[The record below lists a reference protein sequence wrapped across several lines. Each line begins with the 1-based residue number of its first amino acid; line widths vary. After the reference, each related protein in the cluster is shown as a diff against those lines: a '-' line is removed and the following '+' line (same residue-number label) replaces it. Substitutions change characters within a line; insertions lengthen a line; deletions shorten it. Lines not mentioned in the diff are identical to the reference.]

1 VEKTLSPILKALEE
15 GDTLSLKRLLEEA
28 HPQDLLLIWDDLNG
42 EHRYVLLT
50 LLPKEKAAEVFVNL
64 PPEDQAE
71 YLKTLPPWRVQELLG
86 ELSLD
91 DLADALQA
99 VEEEDPAL
107 AKRLKEALDPETRA
121 EVEELTQYE
130 EDEAGGLMTPEY
142 VAVRASMTVEDVLRF
157 LRRAAPDAETIY
169 YLYVVDKEGRLIGVL
184 SLRDLI
190 VADPRTK
197 VAEIMNP
204 KVVYVR
210 TDTDQEEV
218 ARLMADYDFT
228 VLPVVDEEG
237 RLVGIVTVDDVLDVL
252 EEEATEDIHKL
263 AAVDVPDLVYSQA
276 SPLQLWLAR
285 VRWLII
291 LILTGMVTSSILQ
304 GFESVLEAVT
314 ALAFYV
320 PVLIG
325 TGGNT
330 GNQSATLIIRALATR
345 DLDLRDW
352 RRVLFKET
360 VVGSLLGLTL
370 ASVLLIKVGL
380 DGYGPLIPVV
390 GLALFLLV
398 LFANLVGSTLPM
410 VLKRFGVDPALVSN
424 PLIATLSDVIGLLIY
439 LSVARLILGTGLTR
453 PPPAPVTEGSNPG
466 SAYLR

>member
-1 VEKTLSPILKALEE
+1 VVREHLLNTIKSALAE
-15 GDTLSLKRLLEEA
+15 GETGRLREVLEEA
-28 HPQDLLLIWDDLNG
+28 RVQEILEVFHELPG
-42 EHRYVLLT
+42 EERYVLLT
-50 LLPKEKAAEVFVNL
+50 LLSKEKAAQVFAEL
-64 PPEDQAE
+64 SPELQAE
-71 YLKTLPPWRVQELLG
+71 YLKALPPWRVREILE

-99 VEEEDPAL
+99 VEEEDPGL
-107 AKRLKEALDPETRA
+107 FRRLKEYLDPETRA

-142 VAVRASMTVEDVLRF
+142 VAVRASMTVEEVLRF

-169 YLYVVDKEGRLIGVL
+169 YLYVVDEAGRLIGVL

-190 VADPRTK
+190 VADPKTRVK
-197 VAEIMNP
+197 EIMNP
-204 KVVYVR
+204 DVVHVR

-237 RLVGIVTVDDVLDVL
+237 RLVGIVTIDDVVDVL

-263 AAVDVPDLVYSQA
+263 AAVDVPDLVYSEA
-276 SPLQLWLAR
+276 GPLRLWAAR
-285 VRWLII
+285 VRWLVI

-314 ALAFYV
+314 ALAFYL
-320 PVLIG
+320 PVLLG

-345 DLDLRDW
+345 DLELRDW
-352 RRVLFKET
+352 KRILFKEGL
-360 VVGSLLGLTL
+360 VGSLLGGSL
-370 ASVLLIKVGL
+370 ALLLAGKVVL
-380 DGYGPLIPVV
+380 DGHAALVPVV

-398 LFANLVGSTLPM
+398 LFANLVGAMLPL
-410 VLKRFGVDPALVSN
+410 VLRRFGVDPALVSN
-424 PLIATLSDVIGLLIY
+424 PLIATLSDVLGLLIY
-439 LSVARLILGTGLTR
+439 LSVARVLLS
-453 PPPAPVTEGSNPG
+453 V
-466 SAYLR
+466 

>member
-1 VEKTLSPILKALEE
+1 METTLSPLLQALEE
-15 GDTLSLKRLLEEA
+15 GDTLTLKKLLEEV
-28 HPQDLLLIWDDLNG
+28 HPQDLLNLWDDLEG

-50 LLPKEKAAEVFVNL
+50 LLPKDKAAEVFSNL
-64 PPEDQAE
+64 SPEAQAE
-71 YLKTLPPWRVQELLG
+71 YLKTLPPWRVRELLE

-99 VEEEDPAL
+99 VEEEDPDL
-107 AKRLKEALDPETRA
+107 YRRLKEALDPETRA

-142 VAVRASMTVEDVLRF
+142 VAVREGMTVEEVLRF

-169 YLYVVDKEGRLIGVL
+169 YLYVVDEESRLKGVL

-204 KVVYVR
+204 RVVHVR

-228 VLPVVDEEG
+228 VLPVVDEED

-252 EEEATEDIHKL
+252 EAEATEDIHKL

-276 SPLQLWLAR
+276 SPVNLWLAR
-285 VRWLII
+285 VRWLVI

-304 GFESVLEAVT
+304 GFEGLLEAVT

-330 GNQSATLIIRALATR
+330 GNQASTLIIRALATR
-345 DLDLRDW
+345 DLDLKDW
-352 RRVLFKET
+352 REVLGKE
-360 VVGSLLGLTL
+360 VAVGVLLGLTL
-370 ASVLLIKVGL
+370 ALLLLGKVAL
-380 DGYGPLIPVV
+380 DGHLSLVPVV
-390 GLALFLLV
+390 GLSLLLIV
-398 LFANLVGSTLPM
+398 VFANLVGALLPFG
-410 VLKRFGVDPALVSN
+410 LRRLGVDPALLSN
-424 PLIATLSDVIGLLIY
+424 PLIATLTDVTGLLIY
-439 LSVARLILGTGLTR
+439 LTMAHLLLNLV
-453 PPPAPVTEGSNPG
+453 
-466 SAYLR
+466 

>member
-1 VEKTLSPILKALEE
+1 METTLSPLRQALQE
-15 GDTLSLKRLLEEA
+15 GDTLKLQRLLEEI
-28 HPQDLLLIWDDLNG
+28 HPRDLLAVWDDLEG
-42 EHRYVLLT
+42 EHRYVVLT
-50 LLPKEKAAEVFVNL
+50 LLPKERAAEVFANL
-64 PPEDQAE
+64 PAEEEAE
-71 YLKTLPPWRVQELLG
+71 YLKTLPPWRVQELLE

-99 VEEEDPAL
+99 VEEEDPEL
-107 AKRLKEALDPETRA
+107 FRRLKEALDPETRA

-142 VAVRASMTVEDVLRF
+142 VAVREGMTVEEVIRF

-169 YLYVVDKEGRLIGVL
+169 YIYVVDEGGRLRGVL

-190 VADPRTK
+190 VADPKTK

-204 KVVYVR
+204 KVVFVR

-237 RLVGIVTVDDVLDVL
+237 VLVGIVTVDDVLDVL
-252 EEEATEDIHKL
+252 EQEATEDIHRL

-276 SPLQLWLAR
+276 SPIALWLAR
-285 VRWLII
+285 VRWLVI
-291 LILTGMVTSSILQ
+291 LILTGMITSSILQ
-304 GFESVLEAVT
+304 GFESLLEAAT

-320 PVLIG
+320 PVLLG

-352 RRVLFKET
+352 RRILLKEGM
-360 VVGSLLGLTL
+360 VGSLLGLTL
-370 ASVLLIKVGL
+370 ALLLLGKVFL
-380 DGYGPLIPVV
+380 DGNAFLAPVV

-398 LFANLVGSTLPM
+398 LFANLVGAMLPV
-410 VLKRFGVDPALVSN
+410 VLRRLGVDPALVSN
-424 PLIATLSDVIGLLIY
+424 PLVATLSDISGLLIY
-439 LSVARLILGTGLTR
+439 LSVARLLLNLG
-453 PPPAPVTEGSNPG
+453 
-466 SAYLR
+466 

>member
-1 VEKTLSPILKALEE
+1 METTLSPLLQALED
-15 GDTLSLKRLLEEA
+15 GDTLKLKSLLEEI
-28 HPQDLLLIWDDLNG
+28 HPQDLLELWDELKG

-50 LLPKEKAAEVFVNL
+50 LLPKDKAAEVFSNL
-64 PPEDQAE
+64 PPEAQAE
-71 YLKTLPPWRVQELLG
+71 YLKTLPPWRTQELLQ

-99 VEEEDPAL
+99 VEEEDPEL
-107 AKRLKEALDPETRA
+107 YRKLKEALDPKTRA

-142 VAVRASMTVEDVLRF
+142 VAVREGMTVEEVLRF

-169 YLYVVDKEGRLIGVL
+169 YLYVVDEAGRLKGVL

-190 VADPRTK
+190 VADPKTR
-197 VAEIMNP
+197 VREIMNP
-204 KVVYVR
+204 KVVHVR

-252 EEEATEDIHKL
+252 EEEATEDIHRL

-276 SPLQLWLAR
+276 SPIILWLAR
-285 VRWLII
+285 VRWLVI

-304 GFESVLEAVT
+304 GFESLLEAVT

-320 PVLIG
+320 PVLLG

-345 DLDLRDW
+345 DLDLKDW
-352 RRVLFKET
+352 RRVLLKES

-370 ASVLLIKVGL
+370 ALLLLGKVVL
-380 DGYGPLIPVV
+380 DGHAALAPVV

-398 LFANLVGSTLPM
+398 LFANLVGAMLPV
-410 VLKRFGVDPALVSN
+410 VLRRFGVDPALVSN
-424 PLIATLSDVIGLLIY
+424 PLVATLSDISGLLIY
-439 LSVARLILGTGLTR
+439 LTVARLLLNL
-453 PPPAPVTEGSNPG
+453 A
-466 SAYLR
+466 

>member
-1 VEKTLSPILKALEE
+1 MRNQELARVFEEIGLMSEFLGDNPFRVRAYYQAARTLYDLDTPIEE
-15 GDTLSLKRLLEEA
+15 IAKKGKEALLE
-28 HPQDLLLIWDDLNG
+28 
-42 EHRYVLLT
+42 
-50 LLPKEKAAEVFVNL
+50 LPGIG
-64 PPEDQAE
+64 P
-71 YLKTLPPWRVQELLG
+71 
-86 ELSLD
+86 
-91 DLADALQA
+91 DLADKILEFLATGRVKKHEELSGKVPRGVLEVMEVPGVGPKTARGLYEALGIDSL
-99 VEEEDPAL
+99 E
-107 AKRLKEALDPETRA
+107 KLKEALDPETRA

-169 YLYVVDKEGRLIGVL
+169 YLYVVDEEGRLIGVL

-390 GLALFLLV
+390 GLSLFLLV
-398 LFANLVGSTLPM
+398 LFANLVGSMLPM
-410 VLKRFGVDPALVSN
+410 VLRRLGVDPALVSN
-424 PLIATLSDVIGLLIY
+424 PFIATLSDVIGLLIY
-439 LSVARLILGTGLTR
+439 LSVARLILGI
-453 PPPAPVTEGSNPG
+453 
-466 SAYLR
+466 

>member
-1 VEKTLSPILKALEE
+1 METTLSPLLQALEE
-15 GDTLSLKRLLEEA
+15 GDTLTLKKLLEEV
-28 HPQDLLLIWDDLNG
+28 HPQDLLNLWDDLEG

-50 LLPKEKAAEVFVNL
+50 LLPKDKAAEVFSNL
-64 PPEDQAE
+64 SPEAQAE
-71 YLKTLPPWRVQELLG
+71 YLKTLPPWRVRELLE

-99 VEEEDPAL
+99 VEEEDPDL
-107 AKRLKEALDPETRA
+107 YRRLKEALDPETRA

-142 VAVRASMTVEDVLRF
+142 VAVREGMTVEEVLRF

-169 YLYVVDKEGRLIGVL
+169 YLYVVDEESRLKGVL

-204 KVVYVR
+204 RVVHVR

-228 VLPVVDEEG
+228 VLPVVDEED

-252 EEEATEDIHKL
+252 EAEATEDIHKL

-276 SPLQLWLAR
+276 SPVNLWLAR
-285 VRWLII
+285 VRWLVI

-304 GFESVLEAVT
+304 GFEGLLEAVT

-330 GNQSATLIIRALATR
+330 GNQASTLIIRALATR
-345 DLDLRDW
+345 DLDLKDW
-352 RRVLFKET
+352 REVLGKE
-360 VVGSLLGLTL
+360 VAVGVLLGLTL
-370 ASVLLIKVGL
+370 ALLLLGKVAL
-380 DGYGPLIPVV
+380 DGHLSLVPVV
-390 GLALFLLV
+390 GLSLLLIV
-398 LFANLVGSTLPM
+398 VFANLVGALLPFG
-410 VLKRFGVDPALVSN
+410 LRRLGVDPALLSN
-424 PLIATLSDVIGLLIY
+424 PLIATLTDVTGLLIY
-439 LSVARLILGTGLTR
+439 LTMARLLLNL
-453 PPPAPVTEGSNPG
+453 V
-466 SAYLR
+466 

>member
-1 VEKTLSPILKALEE
+1 MEKALSPLLQALEE
-15 GDTLSLKRLLEEA
+15 GDTLALKTLLGEA
-28 HPQDLLLIWDDLNG
+28 HPQDLLALWDELKG
-42 EHRYVLLT
+42 EHRYVVLT
-50 LLPKEKAAEVFVNL
+50 LLPKDRAAEVFSHL
-64 PPEDQAE
+64 PSEEQAE
-71 YLKTLPPWRVQELLG
+71 YLKTLPPWRVRELLE

-99 VEEEDPAL
+99 VEEEDPEL
-107 AKRLKEALDPETRA
+107 YRRLKEALDPETRA

-142 VAVRASMTVEDVLRF
+142 VAVREGMSVDEVLRF

-169 YLYVVDKEGRLIGVL
+169 YIYVVDEAGHLKGVL

-237 RLVGIVTVDDVLDVL
+237 KLAGIVTVDDVLDVL
-252 EEEATEDIHKL
+252 EAEATEDIHRL

-276 SPLQLWLAR
+276 SPVTLWLAR
-285 VRWLII
+285 VRWLVI

-304 GFESVLEAVT
+304 GFERLLDALT

-352 RRVLFKET
+352 RRVLSKESA
-360 VVGSLLGLTL
+360 VGLLLGLTL
-370 ASVLLIKVGL
+370 AVLLLGKVAL
-380 DGYGPLIPVV
+380 DGHANLVPVV
-390 GLALFLLV
+390 GLALFLIV
-398 LFANLVGSTLPM
+398 LFANLVGALLPFA
-410 VLKRFGVDPALVSN
+410 LRRLGVDPALLSN
-424 PLIATLSDVIGLLIY
+424 PLIATLTDVTGLLIY
-439 LSVARLILGTGLTR
+439 LSLARFLLNLG
-453 PPPAPVTEGSNPG
+453 
-466 SAYLR
+466 

>member
-1 VEKTLSPILKALEE
+1 MEKNLSPILKALEE

-50 LLPKEKAAEVFVNL
+50 LLPKEKAAEVFSNL

-71 YLKTLPPWRVQELLG
+71 YLKTLPPWRVQELLE

-107 AKRLKEALDPETRA
+107 ARKLKEALDPETRA

-169 YLYVVDKEGRLIGVL
+169 YLYVVDEEGRLIGVL

-237 RLVGIVTVDDVLDVL
+237 RLMGIVTVDDVLDVL

-263 AAVDVPDLVYSQA
+263 A
-276 SPLQLWLAR
+276 
-285 VRWLII
+285 
-291 LILTGMVTSSILQ
+291 
-304 GFESVLEAVT
+304 
-314 ALAFYV
+314 
-320 PVLIG
+320 
-325 TGGNT
+325 
-330 GNQSATLIIRALATR
+330 
-345 DLDLRDW
+345 
-352 RRVLFKET
+352 
-360 VVGSLLGLTL
+360 
-370 ASVLLIKVGL
+370 
-380 DGYGPLIPVV
+380 
-390 GLALFLLV
+390 
-398 LFANLVGSTLPM
+398 
-410 VLKRFGVDPALVSN
+410 
-424 PLIATLSDVIGLLIY
+424 
-439 LSVARLILGTGLTR
+439 
-453 PPPAPVTEGSNPG
+453 
-466 SAYLR
+466 

>member
-1 VEKTLSPILKALEE
+1 MEKALSPLLQALEE
-15 GDTLSLKRLLEEA
+15 GDTLALKTLLGEA
-28 HPQDLLLIWDDLNG
+28 HPQDLLALWDELKG
-42 EHRYVLLT
+42 EHRYVVLT
-50 LLPKEKAAEVFVNL
+50 LLPKDRAAEVFSHL
-64 PPEDQAE
+64 PSEEQAE
-71 YLKTLPPWRVQELLG
+71 YLKTLPPWRVRELLE

-99 VEEEDPAL
+99 VEEEDPEL
-107 AKRLKEALDPETRA
+107 YRRLKEALDPETRA

-142 VAVRASMTVEDVLRF
+142 VAVREGMSVDEVLRF

-169 YLYVVDKEGRLIGVL
+169 YIYVVDEAGHLKGVL

-237 RLVGIVTVDDVLDVL
+237 KLAGIVTVDDVLDVL
-252 EEEATEDIHKL
+252 EAEATEDIHRL

-276 SPLQLWLAR
+276 SPVTLWLAR
-285 VRWLII
+285 VRWLVI

-304 GFESVLEAVT
+304 GFERLLDALT

-352 RRVLFKET
+352 RRVLSKESA
-360 VVGSLLGLTL
+360 VGLLLGLTL
-370 ASVLLIKVGL
+370 ALLLLGKVAL
-380 DGYGPLIPVV
+380 DGHANLVPVV
-390 GLALFLLV
+390 GLALFLIV
-398 LFANLVGSTLPM
+398 LFANLVGALLPFA
-410 VLKRFGVDPALVSN
+410 LRRLGVDPALLSN
-424 PLIATLSDVIGLLIY
+424 PLIATLTDVTGLLIY
-439 LSVARLILGTGLTR
+439 LSLARFLLNLG
-453 PPPAPVTEGSNPG
+453 
-466 SAYLR
+466 

>member
-1 VEKTLSPILKALEE
+1 MTLSPLRQALQE
-15 GDTLSLKRLLEEA
+15 GDTLKLRKLLEET
-28 HPQDLLLIWDDLNG
+28 HPQDLLAVWDDLEG
-42 EHRYVLLT
+42 EHRYVVLT
-50 LLPKEKAAEVFVNL
+50 LLPKERAAEVFANL
-64 PPEDQAE
+64 PAEEQAE
-71 YLKTLPPWRVQELLG
+71 YLKTLPPWRVRELLE

-99 VEEEDPAL
+99 VEEEDPDL
-107 AKRLKEALDPETRA
+107 ARRLKEALDPETRA

-142 VAVRASMTVEDVLRF
+142 VAVREGMTVEEVIRF

-169 YLYVVDKEGRLIGVL
+169 YIYVVDEAGRLKGVL

-190 VADPRTK
+190 VADPKTK

-204 KVVYVR
+204 KVVFAR

-228 VLPVVDEEG
+228 VLPVVDEDG
-237 RLVGIVTVDDVLDVL
+237 VLVGIVTVDDVLDVL
-252 EEEATEDIHKL
+252 EEEATEDIHRM

-276 SPLQLWLAR
+276 SPIALWMAR
-285 VRWLII
+285 VRWLVI

-304 GFESVLEAVT
+304 GFENLLEAAT

-320 PVLIG
+320 PVLLG

-352 RRVLFKET
+352 RRVLTKEAL
-360 VVGSLLGLTL
+360 VGSLLGLTL
-370 ASVLLIKVGL
+370 AALLVGKVFL
-380 DGYGPLIPVV
+380 DGHAALAPVV
-390 GLALFLLV
+390 ALALFLLV
-398 LFANLVGSTLPM
+398 LFANLVGAMLPV
-410 VLKRFGVDPALVSN
+410 VLRRLGVDPALVSN
-424 PLIATLSDVIGLLIY
+424 PLVATLSDISGLLIY
-439 LSVARLILGTGLTR
+439 LSVARLLLELG
-453 PPPAPVTEGSNPG
+453 
-466 SAYLR
+466 

>member
-1 VEKTLSPILKALEE
+1 METALSPLFQALEE
-15 GDTLSLKRLLEEA
+15 GDTLTLKRLLEDV
-28 HPQDLLLIWDDLNG
+28 HPQDLLALWDELKG

-50 LLPKEKAAEVFVNL
+50 LLPKAKAAEVFANL
-64 PPEDQAE
+64 PPEAQAE
-71 YLKTLPPWRVQELLG
+71 YLKTLPPWRVQELLE

-99 VEEEDPAL
+99 VEEEDPEL
-107 AKRLKEALDPETRA
+107 ARRLKEALDPKTRA
-121 EVEELTQYE
+121 EVEELTRYE

-142 VAVRASMTVEDVLRF
+142 VAVREGMTVEEVLRF

-169 YLYVVDKEGRLIGVL
+169 YLYVVDEEGRLKGVL

-190 VADPRTK
+190 VADPRTR
-197 VAEIMNP
+197 VAEILNP

-276 SPLQLWLAR
+276 GPVQLWLAR
-285 VRWLII
+285 VRWLVI

-320 PVLIG
+320 PVLLG

-352 RRVLFKET
+352 RRVFLKE
-360 VVGSLLGLTL
+360 VAVGLLLGLALSLLL
-370 ASVLLIKVGL
+370 AGKVYWDGHPLLL
-380 DGYGPLIPVV
+380 PVV
-390 GLALFLLV
+390 GLALV
-398 LFANLVGSTLPM
+398 LIVFFANLVGAMLPF
-410 VLKRFGVDPALVSN
+410 LLRRLGVDPALVSN
-424 PLIATLSDVIGLLIY
+424 PLVATLSDITGLLIY
-439 LSVARLILGTGLTR
+439 LSVARLLLE
-453 PPPAPVTEGSNPG
+453 AV
-466 SAYLR
+466 

>member
-1 VEKTLSPILKALEE
+1 METTLSPLRQALQE
-15 GDTLSLKRLLEEA
+15 GDTLKLQRLLEEI
-28 HPQDLLLIWDDLNG
+28 HPQDLLAVWDDLEG
-42 EHRYVLLT
+42 EHRYVVLT
-50 LLPKEKAAEVFVNL
+50 LLPKERAAEVFANL
-64 PPEDQAE
+64 PAEEEAE
-71 YLKTLPPWRVQELLG
+71 YLKTLPPWRVQELLE

-99 VEEEDPAL
+99 VEEEDPEL
-107 AKRLKEALDPETRA
+107 FRRLKEALDPETRA

-142 VAVRASMTVEDVLRF
+142 VAVREGMTVEEVIRF

-169 YLYVVDKEGRLIGVL
+169 YIYVVDEGGRLRGVL

-190 VADPRTK
+190 VADPKTK

-204 KVVYVR
+204 KVVFVR

-237 RLVGIVTVDDVLDVL
+237 VLVGIVTVDDVLDVL
-252 EEEATEDIHKL
+252 EQEATEDIHRL

-276 SPLQLWLAR
+276 SPIALWLAR
-285 VRWLII
+285 VRWLVI
-291 LILTGMVTSSILQ
+291 LILTGMITSSILQ
-304 GFESVLEAVT
+304 GFESLLEAAT

-320 PVLIG
+320 PVLLG

-352 RRVLFKET
+352 RRILLKEGM
-360 VVGSLLGLTL
+360 VGSLLGLTL
-370 ASVLLIKVGL
+370 ALLLLGKVFL
-380 DGYGPLIPVV
+380 DGNAFLAPVV

-398 LFANLVGSTLPM
+398 LFANLVGAMLPV
-410 VLKRFGVDPALVSN
+410 VLRRLGVDPALVSN
-424 PLIATLSDVIGLLIY
+424 PLVATLSDISGLLIY
-439 LSVARLILGTGLTR
+439 LSVARLLLNLG
-453 PPPAPVTEGSNPG
+453 
-466 SAYLR
+466 

>member
-1 VEKTLSPILKALEE
+1 MTLSPLRQALQE
-15 GDTLSLKRLLEEA
+15 GDTLKLRKLLEET
-28 HPQDLLLIWDDLNG
+28 HPQDLLAVWDDLEG
-42 EHRYVLLT
+42 EHRYVVLT
-50 LLPKEKAAEVFVNL
+50 LLPKDRAAEVFANL
-64 PPEDQAE
+64 PAEEQAE
-71 YLKTLPPWRVQELLG
+71 YLKTLPPWRVRELLE

-99 VEEEDPAL
+99 VEEEDPDL
-107 AKRLKEALDPETRA
+107 ARRLKEALDPETRA

-142 VAVRASMTVEDVLRF
+142 VAVREGMTVEEVIRF

-169 YLYVVDKEGRLIGVL
+169 YIYVVDEAGRLKGVL

-190 VADPRTK
+190 VADPKTK

-204 KVVYVR
+204 KVVFAR

-228 VLPVVDEEG
+228 VLPVVDEDG
-237 RLVGIVTVDDVLDVL
+237 VLVGIVTVDDVLDVL
-252 EEEATEDIHKL
+252 EEEATEDIHRM

-276 SPLQLWLAR
+276 SPIALWMAR
-285 VRWLII
+285 VRWLVI

-304 GFESVLEAVT
+304 GFENLLEAAT

-320 PVLIG
+320 PVLLG

-352 RRVLFKET
+352 RRVLTKEAL
-360 VVGSLLGLTL
+360 VGSLLGLTL
-370 ASVLLIKVGL
+370 AALLVGKVFL
-380 DGYGPLIPVV
+380 DGHAALAPVV
-390 GLALFLLV
+390 ALALFLLV
-398 LFANLVGSTLPM
+398 LFANLVGAMLPV
-410 VLKRFGVDPALVSN
+410 VLRRLGVDPALVSN
-424 PLIATLSDVIGLLIY
+424 PLVATLSDISGLLIY
-439 LSVARLILGTGLTR
+439 LSVARLLLELG
-453 PPPAPVTEGSNPG
+453 
-466 SAYLR
+466 

>member
-1 VEKTLSPILKALEE
+1 METTLSPLRQALQE
-15 GDTLSLKRLLEEA
+15 GDTLKLRKLLEET
-28 HPQDLLLIWDDLNG
+28 HPQDLLAVWDDLEG
-42 EHRYVLLT
+42 EHRYVVLT
-50 LLPKEKAAEVFVNL
+50 LLPKERAAEVFANL
-64 PPEDQAE
+64 PAEEQAE
-71 YLKTLPPWRVQELLG
+71 YLKTLPPWRVRELLE

-99 VEEEDPAL
+99 VEEEDPDL
-107 AKRLKEALDPETRA
+107 VHRLKEALDPETRA

-142 VAVRASMTVEDVLRF
+142 VAVREGMTVEEVIRF

-169 YLYVVDKEGRLIGVL
+169 YIYVVDEAGRLKGVL

-190 VADPRTK
+190 VADPKTK

-204 KVVYVR
+204 KVVFAR

-228 VLPVVDEEG
+228 VLPVVDEDG
-237 RLVGIVTVDDVLDVL
+237 VLVGIVTVDDVLDVL
-252 EEEATEDIHKL
+252 EEEATEDIHRM

-276 SPLQLWLAR
+276 SPIALWMAR
-285 VRWLII
+285 VRWLVI

-304 GFESVLEAVT
+304 GFENLLEAAT

-320 PVLIG
+320 PVLLG

-352 RRVLFKET
+352 RRVLTKEAL
-360 VVGSLLGLTL
+360 VGSLLGLTL
-370 ASVLLIKVGL
+370 AALLVGKVFL
-380 DGYGPLIPVV
+380 DGHAALAPVV
-390 GLALFLLV
+390 ALALFLLV
-398 LFANLVGSTLPM
+398 LFANLVGAMLPV
-410 VLKRFGVDPALVSN
+410 VLRRLGVDPALVSN
-424 PLIATLSDVIGLLIY
+424 PLVATLSDISGLLIY
-439 LSVARLILGTGLTR
+439 LSVARLLLELG
-453 PPPAPVTEGSNPG
+453 
-466 SAYLR
+466 

>member
-1 VEKTLSPILKALEE
+1 
-15 GDTLSLKRLLEEA
+15 
-28 HPQDLLLIWDDLNG
+28 
-42 EHRYVLLT
+42 
-50 LLPKEKAAEVFVNL
+50 
-64 PPEDQAE
+64 
-71 YLKTLPPWRVQELLG
+71 
-86 ELSLD
+86 
-91 DLADALQA
+91 
-99 VEEEDPAL
+99 
-107 AKRLKEALDPETRA
+107 
-121 EVEELTQYE
+121 
-130 EDEAGGLMTPEY
+130 
-142 VAVRASMTVEDVLRF
+142 
-157 LRRAAPDAETIY
+157 
-169 YLYVVDKEGRLIGVL
+169 
-184 SLRDLI
+184 
-190 VADPRTK
+190 

-237 RLVGIVTVDDVLDVL
+237 RLMGIVTVDDVLDVL

-320 PVLIG
+320 PVLLG

-345 DLDLRDW
+345 DLELKDW
-352 RRVLFKET
+352 RKVLLKESL
-360 VVGSLLGLTL
+360 VGVLLGLTL
-370 ASVLLIKVGL
+370 ALLLLLKVRL
-380 DGYGPLIPVV
+380 DGHPALLPVV

-398 LFANLVGSTLPM
+398 LFANLVGSMLPM
-410 VLKRFGVDPALVSN
+410 VLRRFGVDPALVSN
-424 PLIATLSDVIGLLIY
+424 PLIATLSDVMGLLIY
-439 LSVARLILGTGLTR
+439 LSVARLILGI
-453 PPPAPVTEGSNPG
+453 
-466 SAYLR
+466 

>member
-1 VEKTLSPILKALEE
+1 MVREHLLNTIKSALAE
-15 GDTLSLKRLLEEA
+15 GETGRLREVLEEA
-28 HPQDLLLIWDDLNG
+28 RVQEILEVFHELPG
-42 EHRYVLLT
+42 EERYVLLT
-50 LLPKEKAAEVFVNL
+50 LLSKEKAAQVFAEL
-64 PPEDQAE
+64 SPELQAE
-71 YLKTLPPWRVQELLG
+71 YLKSLPPWRVREILE

-99 VEEEDPAL
+99 VEEEDPGL
-107 AKRLKEALDPETRA
+107 FRRLKEYLDPETRA

-142 VAVRASMTVEDVLRF
+142 VAVRASMTVEEVLRF

-169 YLYVVDKEGRLIGVL
+169 YLYVVDEEGRLIGVL

-190 VADPRTK
+190 VADPKTRVK
-197 VAEIMNP
+197 EIMNP
-204 KVVYVR
+204 DVVHVR

-237 RLVGIVTVDDVLDVL
+237 RLVGIVTIDDVVDVL

-263 AAVDVPDLVYSQA
+263 AAVDVPDLVYSEA
-276 SPLQLWLAR
+276 GPLRLWAAR
-285 VRWLII
+285 VRWLVI

-314 ALAFYV
+314 ALAFYL
-320 PVLIG
+320 PVLLG

-345 DLDLRDW
+345 DLELRDW
-352 RRVLFKET
+352 KRILFKEGL
-360 VVGSLLGLTL
+360 VGSLLGGSL
-370 ASVLLIKVGL
+370 ALLLAGKVVL
-380 DGYGPLIPVV
+380 DGHAALVPVV

-398 LFANLVGSTLPM
+398 LFANLVGAILPL
-410 VLKRFGVDPALVSN
+410 VLRRLGVDPALVSN
-424 PLIATLSDVIGLLIY
+424 PLIATLSDVLGLLIY
-439 LSVARLILGTGLTR
+439 LSVARLLLN
-453 PPPAPVTEGSNPG
+453 V
-466 SAYLR
+466 

>member
-1 VEKTLSPILKALEE
+1 METTLSPLLQALEE
-15 GDTLSLKRLLEEA
+15 GDTLTLKRLLEDV
-28 HPQDLLLIWDDLNG
+28 HPQDLLSLWDELKG

-50 LLPKEKAAEVFVNL
+50 LLPKDKAAEVFANL
-64 PPEDQAE
+64 PPEAQAE
-71 YLKTLPPWRVQELLG
+71 YLKTLPPWRVQELLE

-99 VEEEDPAL
+99 VEEEDPGL
-107 AKRLKEALDPETRA
+107 AQRLKEALDPKTRA
-121 EVEELTQYE
+121 EVEELTRYE

-142 VAVRASMTVEDVLRF
+142 VAVREGMSVEEVLRF

-169 YLYVVDKEGRLIGVL
+169 YLYVVDEKGRLKGVL

-197 VAEIMNP
+197 VAEILNP
-204 KVVYVR
+204 KVVFVR

-252 EEEATEDIHKL
+252 EAEATEDIHKL
-263 AAVDVPDLVYSQA
+263 GAVDVPDLVYSQA
-276 SPLQLWLAR
+276 GPVQLWLAR
-285 VRWLII
+285 VRWLVI

-320 PVLIG
+320 PVLLG

-345 DLDLRDW
+345 DLDLKDW
-352 RRVLFKET
+352 RRVLLKESL
-360 VVGSLLGLTL
+360 VGSLLGLTL
-370 ASVLLIKVGL
+370 ALLLLGKVFL
-380 DGYGPLIPVV
+380 DGHAFLAPVV

-398 LFANLVGSTLPM
+398 LFANLVGALLPV
-410 VLKRFGVDPALVSN
+410 VLRRFGVDPALVSN
-424 PLIATLSDVIGLLIY
+424 PLVATLSDVSGLLIY
-439 LSVARLILGTGLTR
+439 LSVARLLLNL
-453 PPPAPVTEGSNPG
+453 S
-466 SAYLR
+466 

>member
-1 VEKTLSPILKALEE
+1 METTLSPLLQALEE
-15 GDTLSLKRLLEEA
+15 GDTRTLKLLLEEA
-28 HPQDLLLIWDDLNG
+28 HPQDLLALWDELKG

-50 LLPKEKAAEVFVNL
+50 LLPKGKAAEVFSNL
-64 PPEDQAE
+64 AAEEQAE
-71 YLKTLPPWRVQELLG
+71 YLKTLPPWRVRELLE

-99 VEEEDPAL
+99 VEEEDPTL
-107 AKRLKEALDPETRA
+107 SRRLKEALDPETRA

-142 VAVRASMTVEDVLRF
+142 VAVRSTMSVEEVLRF

-169 YLYVVDKEGRLIGVL
+169 YIYVVDEEGRLQGVL

-190 VADPRTK
+190 VSDPKTR

-204 KVVYVR
+204 KVVFVR

-237 RLVGIVTVDDVLDVL
+237 RLAGIVTVDDVLDVL
-252 EEEATEDIHKL
+252 EEEATEDIHRM

-276 SPLQLWLAR
+276 SPVTLWLAR
-285 VRWLII
+285 VRWLVI
-291 LILTGMVTSSILQ
+291 LIVTGMVTSSILQ
-304 GFESVLEAVT
+304 GFETLLHAVT

-320 PVLIG
+320 PVLLG

-352 RRVLFKET
+352 RRVLLKET
-360 VVGSLLGLTL
+360 LVGALLGLTL
-370 ASVLLIKVGL
+370 ALLLLGKVYL
-380 DGYGPLIPVV
+380 DGNAFLSPVV

-398 LFANLVGSTLPM
+398 LFANLVGAMLPV
-410 VLKRFGVDPALVSN
+410 VLRRVGVDPALVSN
-424 PLIATLSDVIGLLIY
+424 PLVATLSDISGLLIY
-439 LSVARLILGTGLTR
+439 LSVARLLLNLG
-453 PPPAPVTEGSNPG
+453 
-466 SAYLR
+466 

>member
-1 VEKTLSPILKALEE
+1 MEKILSPILKALEE

-50 LLPKEKAAEVFVNL
+50 LLPKEKAAEVFANL

-71 YLKTLPPWRVQELLG
+71 YLKTLPPWRVQELLE

-107 AKRLKEALDPETRA
+107 ARKLKEALDPETRA

-169 YLYVVDKEGRLIGVL
+169 YLYVVDEEGRLMGVL

-237 RLVGIVTVDDVLDVL
+237 HLVGIVTVDDVLDVL

-390 GLALFLLV
+390 GLSLFLLV

-410 VLKRFGVDPALVSN
+410 VLRRLGVDPALVSN

-439 LSVARLILGTGLTR
+439 LSVARLILGI
-453 PPPAPVTEGSNPG
+453 
-466 SAYLR
+466 

>member
-1 VEKTLSPILKALEE
+1 M
-15 GDTLSLKRLLEEA
+15 
-28 HPQDLLLIWDDLNG
+28 
-42 EHRYVLLT
+42 
-50 LLPKEKAAEVFVNL
+50 
-64 PPEDQAE
+64 
-71 YLKTLPPWRVQELLG
+71 
-86 ELSLD
+86 D

-99 VEEEDPAL
+99 VRKEDPAYFQ
-107 AKRLKEALDPETRA
+107 RLKDLLDPRTRA
-121 EVEELTQYE
+121 EVEALARYE

-142 VAVRASMTVEDVLRF
+142 VAVREGMTVEEVLRF

-169 YLYVVDKEGRLIGVL
+169 YIYVVDEEGRLKGVL

-190 VADPRTK
+190 VADPRTR
-197 VAEIMNP
+197 VREILNP

-252 EEEATEDIHKL
+252 EAEATEDIHRL
-263 AAVDVPDLVYSQA
+263 GAVDVPDLVYSEA
-276 SPLQLWLAR
+276 SPVALWLAR
-285 VRWLII
+285 VRWLVI

-304 GFESVLEAVT
+304 GFESVLQAVT

-320 PVLIG
+320 PVLLG

-352 RRVLFKET
+352 RRVFLKE
-360 VVGSLLGLTL
+360 VAVGLLLGLTL
-370 ASVLLIKVGL
+370 SLLLAGKVYW
-380 DGYGPLIPVV
+380 DGHPLLLPVV
-390 GLALFLLV
+390 GLALV
-398 LFANLVGSTLPM
+398 LIVFFANLVGAMLPF
-410 VLKRFGVDPALVSN
+410 LLRRLGVDPALVSN
-424 PLIATLSDVIGLLIY
+424 PLVATLSDVTGLLIY
-439 LSVARLILGTGLTR
+439 LSVARLLLKM
-453 PPPAPVTEGSNPG
+453 V
-466 SAYLR
+466 